1 MKFQHR
7 LGPVAMPPDPAAEA
21 LRQMQR
27 PASFYERYGLGL
39 QPFTEGPFAAL
50 PPNAQAFAAAQNMRY
65 APGVDTREQHP
76 PEPPTPAEAPET
88 MIARAYQ
95 RGPVRPGAA
104 PAGAPAAAGA
114 PPVVEVIG
122 PMVDPGAALAMSAL
136 AQQFGNPVTAF
147 QQKQQAAE
155 KAKQD
160 RRKALFGDAMN
171 LFG

>member
-50 PPNAQAFAAAQNMRY
+50 PPNAQAFAAAQNIRY

-76 PEPPTPAEAPET
+76 PEPVPAAPES

-95 RGPVRPGAA
+95 RGPARPGAT
-104 PAGAPAAAGA
+104 APAAAGA
-114 PPVVEVIG
+114 PPVLAVVEQG
-122 PMVDPGAALAMSAL
+122 VDPGAALAMSAL
-136 AQQFGNPVTAF
+136 AQQFGNPVVAF
-147 QQKQQAAE
+147 QQRQEAAA

-160 RRKALFGDAMN
+160 RRRALFGDAAN